1 MMMERLKKAVEQL
14 SPEQLEQL
22 TEYAESLAAQ
32 AGEPEQPQFLKL
44 DWVGKAADAYPE
56 HASGVEAAHAI
67 PVMIIESIE
76 RSLSKPRT

>member
-1 MMMERLKKAVEQL
+1 MTERLKNAIEQL
-14 SPEQLEQL
+14 SPAQLERL
-22 TEYAESLAAQ
+22 AEYAESLVAQ
-32 AGEPEQPQFLKL
+32 PGEREQPQFLKL

-67 PVMIIESIE
+67 PGMIIESIE